1 MTGLRTTVFLHII
14 LLLLLLLSEI
24 SCPELNPGLVI
35 HQRRNNLTNP
45 QLFTINPNNHYKC
58 NICPESIYMVFSR
71 AKKHEDNKDHTRLA
85 RNLDHP
91 EDPVLIQPESPSLA
105 DGTPPRA
112 ATESPGLFHTDWAS
126 VHGPALDSDSEDQIY
141 DDFSGEL
148 ALNRPSFEDESD
160 EEESWEIHGS
170 HQPSDGPIQLY
181 EEESDHSS
189 PHIESL
195 PSSDGPEL
203 PESDGLL
210 MDRDERLD
218 RAQELFAPGN
228 ALQLTDS
235 NDWWCWRSKQPPLM
249 PKKKEFANPL
259 VRKHLHL
266 YPEDSGCR
274 LEEARQAAKW
284 KEEVDG
290 NVSAPMA
297 RAENG
302 KDYYVEEAAL
312 ANIDDEGTVGPVMPM
327 RWFTRHGIIWAV
339 VHRLWATENRDA
351 YIIDGT
357 PGGCF
362 ELPLTAFF
370 LTSEDL
376 DSRYCQQR
384 YSLPPLKFAGVL
396 HDSTR
401 ALRPWDQPL
410 INPWRVKAKGLH
422 VHSVPLWTYCD
433 DTSGNVSKKWN
444 KHNSVLFT
452 LAGLPREYSQM
463 FYNVHFMA
471 TSNIA
476 PPLEMME
483 AVTDMLRDARDT
495 GIRVWDCEF
504 KEYVLV
510 IPWILAFQG
519 DSPMST
525 TSSKKTRAPGDAGE
539 IERLKDFMTAGSRR
553 SKTDT
558 IADLEKQ
565 LERAINGAPSAVSE
579 MATGTGSKD
588 KHFQHFI
595 DKLQEAANKLREEQK
610 DQDSERTISKAAEV
624 KAMLHRLRDEMPEN
638 LFNPVLSI
646 LDFDANSDSPVEILH
661 VVLLGVVKYWWRDA
675 VSRQTSKGKE
685 ELRTRLSSIDTAGL
699 NCSRLRGNMY
709 VQYAGSLV
717 GRDFRVIL
725 QVAPVV
731 LHGLIPAAH
740 YEGWLALC
748 KLAPLMFQ
756 PAIEDLTVYTTHL
769 EDAVFDFLAAT
780 AMWNTQWFNKP
791 KFHLFV
797 HLVPHIRRFGPLILY
812 ATETFESFNLV
823 IRLRSVHSTKHAPS
837 LDIGASFAHLH
848 AIRHLVSGGFVL
860 NDTNGLP
867 LPFPRQAGPQV
878 TALLDD
884 DEFLKF
890 MSMTGL
896 KEDSRAG
903 FYTPLH
909 GACAWD
915 ETLASQIGRVEE
927 ILVEDLTS
935 RLLGVLV
942 SQCEIGPNIMPYSLP
957 SCTVDTTSC
966 LLLAFQELL
975 CAINVVHNCAGNGCI
990 SSTTRQVIQ
999 EREIIA
1005 DKFESE
1011 LKHPIRPDDCFL
1023 NLAQLRSAVYVQKFR
1038 SLGSRPRSNLA
1049 LTEVIE
1055 AAVFNRKRLER
1066 EARDVQ
1072 ADKGIDKAKKAK
1084 APPIRV
1090 EPVPPQQQLQQSTAS
1105 NSPGMASTSTPA
1117 PVNSRQRT
1125 KRPRSDTSA
1134 NIDSASRHR
1143 QIGAPP
1149 ESAGT
1154 ADSALPATFQW
1165 IAYDPNA

>member
-1 MTGLRTTVFLHII
+1 MGGFPRSCF
-14 LLLLLLLSEI
+14 SEK
-24 SCPELNPGLVI
+24 ELNAT
-35 HQRRNNLTNP
+35 RW
-45 QLFTINPNNHYKC
+45 Y
-58 NICPESIYMVFSR
+58 
-71 AKKHEDNKDHTRLA
+71 AKKNG
-85 RNLDHP
+85 
-91 EDPVLIQPESPSLA
+91 VSGQPTIRQVKNHRPDILNVAGVSTSLV
-105 DGTPPRA
+105 DGDL
-112 ATESPGLFHTDWAS
+112 GN
-126 VHGPALDSDSEDQIY
+126 V
-141 DDFSGEL
+141 
-148 ALNRPSFEDESD
+148 
-160 EEESWEIHGS
+160 
-170 HQPSDGPIQLY
+170 
-181 EEESDHSS
+181 
-189 PHIESL
+189 
-195 PSSDGPEL
+195 
-203 PESDGLL
+203 
-210 MDRDERLD
+210 
-218 RAQELFAPGN
+218 FAI
-228 ALQLTDS
+228 
-235 NDWWCWRSKQPPLM
+235 NDW
-249 PKKKEFANPL
+249 PKIIEHEFANPL

-376 DSRYCQQR
+376 DSRDCQQR

-410 INPWRVKAKGLH
+410 INPWRVKAKGLR

-463 FYNVHFMA
+463 LYNVHFMA

-483 AVTDMLRDARDT
+483 AVTNMLRDARET

-510 IPWILAFQG
+510 VPWILAFQG
-519 DSPMST
+519 DNPMSSEFASHIGMQGNYFCRVCKA

-791 KFHLFV
+791 K
-797 HLVPHIRRFGPLILY
+797 
-812 ATETFESFNLV
+812 
-823 IRLRSVHSTKHAPS
+823 LRSVHSTKHAPS

-860 NDTNGLP
+860 NDTHGLP

-915 ETLASQIGRVEE
+915 ETLASQCGLRSPLDPNVAVLRCRTLILNGGDLADIGKYIIYQTTSTATPRVGRVEE

-957 SCTVDTTSC
+957 SCTVDTTS
-966 LLLAFQELL
+966 LSYHFLRDELL

-1023 NLAQLRSAVYVQKFR
+1023 NLAQLRSA
-1038 SLGSRPRSNLA
+1038 
-1049 LTEVIE
+1049 VIE

-1134 NIDSASRHR
+1134 NIDSASRRR

-1154 ADSALPATFQW
+1154 TDSALPATFQW